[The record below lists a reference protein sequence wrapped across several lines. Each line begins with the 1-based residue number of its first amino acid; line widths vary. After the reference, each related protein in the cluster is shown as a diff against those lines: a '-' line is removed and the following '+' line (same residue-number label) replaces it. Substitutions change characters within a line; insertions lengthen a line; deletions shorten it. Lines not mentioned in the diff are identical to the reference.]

1 MNRQNNGQQDRQKNR
16 QRSRRFSRSI
26 AMLMVLMVT
35 MGMFSGCGAPT
46 VDDNTKAPTEAAT
59 KGTEN
64 SGETDAPETEAPKTP
79 TINQITIGTT
89 SVIETATREEYAY
102 DMLASGVSE
111 IPLVYQDTLG
121 NYHPLMATYETADA
135 TTWTY
140 TIVDGMTWSDGTA
153 VTAEDIL
160 FSLQYADANGS
171 ANLVDQTDSEGKTT
185 AAKYTAYELSEDKMS
200 ISLTLAAP
208 NVRELSNMTS
218 FRAMPK
224 HIYEGKD
231 NVTEAEMRIGCGPYL
246 FESFNKEAGTISFV
260 INPYYPQ
267 TPNVEK
273 IVYRIFGNDD
283 TMYMALQSG
292 DIDMTWNYSMGVAS
306 TYVDVLAALENV
318 TLESVAAANVP
329 AVLTFNNAKGPFADK
344 NLRKAVAAALDYESF
359 KLYFGSAY
367 AQTPN
372 QGFVPTTTVGYKET
386 DVSFTDQAKAE
397 QYLAAAGYTEKN
409 KDGFYVDNEGKV
421 LGFTLTVN
429 SGKAAHVGYAELV
442 KTNLEAVGIQ
452 VILETLDS
460 ASYNAKTSNKFSEN
474 NITMEAAIFGYT
486 AAGMGMMNGLAS
498 IYVDGTHAVQGGA
511 QVYDP
516 AFQNI
521 IAEMTDAK
529 TVAKYTQAA
538 GKLQDYYAEETP
550 LIALYWDNMMYAYS
564 SAYENITIDY
574 TFGLNN
580 VTNWFTI
587 TAK

>member
-1 MNRQNNGQQDRQKNR
+1 MSRQNNGQNRRQHNR
-16 QRSRRFSRSI
+16 QFSRMV
-26 AMLMVLMVT
+26 AMIMVLMMTV
-35 MGMFSGCGAPT
+35 GMVSGCDAPT
-46 VDDNTKAPTEAAT
+46 KDDSTKASAETVT
-59 KGTEN
+59 KNTEN
-64 SGETDAPETEAPKTP
+64 NNETEAPETGKP
-79 TINQITIGTT
+79 GIPAIGQITIGTT

-111 IPLVYQDTLG
+111 IPLVYQDTRG
-121 NYHPLMATYETADA
+121 NYHPLIATYETADA

-140 TIVDGMTWSDGTA
+140 TIIEGMTWSDGTP

-185 AAKYTAYELSEDKMS
+185 AAKYAAYALSEDKMS

-218 FRAMPK
+218 FRPMPK

-231 NVTEAEMRIGCGPYL
+231 TMTEAEMRIGCGPYM

-273 IVYRIFGNDD
+273 IVYRIFSNED

-306 TYVDVLAALENV
+306 TYVDVLAAMENV
-318 TLESVAAANVP
+318 TMESVAAANVP
-329 AVLTFNNAKGPFADK
+329 AVLAFNNEKGPFTDK
-344 NLRKAVAAALDYESF
+344 NLRKAVAAALDYEAF

-386 DVSFTDQAKAE
+386 AVSVTDQAKAE

-409 KDGFYVDNEGKV
+409 KDGFYVDSEGKV

-429 SGKAAHVGYAELV
+429 SGKSAHVGYAELV

-452 VILETLDS
+452 VTLEALDS

-516 AFQNI
+516 AFQSI
-521 IAEMTDAK
+521 IAEMADAK
-529 TVAKYTQAA
+529 TIDEYTEAA
-538 GKLQDYYAEETP
+538 GKLQDFYAKETP

-580 VTNWFTI
+580 AANWFTV
-587 TAK
+587 TKK